1 MNRTL
6 IKFCGMTNIDDVK
19 FASDTDI
26 DFIGLIF
33 AKESPRC
40 LNLNQAEKI
49 INACNNRKPTVG
61 VFMNQT
67 KDFINNITN
76 NISVDFL
83 QFHGNESEEF
93 CKSFNKKYF
102 KTISINNNTTNY
114 DIEHKNSASAFIID
128 NSKDS
133 SSSGIGKTF
142 DWSILEN
149 NTNLMKLMDN
159 NYFIAG
165 GLNPD
170 NIKNLIIKYQP
181 KGLDVSSGIEHSI
194 GKKDFNL
201 MKKFIENVRI
211 PDKESYEKNKL

>member
-6 IKFCGMTNIDDVK
+6 IKFCGMTNTDDIK
-19 FASDTDI
+19 FISDTDI

-33 AKESPRC
+33 TQESPRC
-40 LNLNQAEKI
+40 LNLHKAEKL

-67 KDFINNITN
+67 KDFVNNIINNIS
-76 NISVDFL
+76 IDFL

-102 KTISINNNTTNY
+102 KTVSVNNNEINY
-114 DIEHKNSASAFIID
+114 DIKHRNSASAFIID
-128 NSKDS
+128 NSKDN

-142 DWSILEN
+142 DWSILESN
-149 NTNLMKLMDN
+149 INLIELKNN

-165 GLNPD
+165 GLSPD
-170 NIKNLIIKYQP
+170 NIKNLIIKYRP

-211 PDKESYEKNKL
+211 SEKESYEKNKL

>member
-6 IKFCGMTNIDDVK
+6 IKFCGMTNTDDIK
-19 FASDTDI
+19 FISDTDI

-33 AKESPRC
+33 TQESPRC
-40 LNLNQAEKI
+40 LNLHKAEKL

-67 KDFINNITN
+67 KDFVNNIINNIS
-76 NISVDFL
+76 IDFL

-102 KTISINNNTTNY
+102 KTVSVNNSEINY
-114 DIEHKNSASAFIID
+114 DIEHRNSASAFIID
-128 NSKDS
+128 NSKDN

-142 DWSILEN
+142 NWSILESN
-149 NTNLMKLMDN
+149 INLVELKNN

-165 GLNPD
+165 GLSPD
-170 NIKNLIIKYQP
+170 NIKNLIIKYRP

-211 PDKESYEKNKL
+211 SEKESYEKNKL